1 MNISWRYVSL
11 LSVLVAGALA
21 SGVGNAEAQRVDG
34 FSTDAGLQA
43 PALDPGAPE
52 AFGRELQ
59 WTVIHASQFTPWT
72 GGSNLVYVGNGYM
85 RPTIEA
91 GGSWWAQV
99 DLPAGSSVEQVCFL
113 VYDSNNDAHWVW
125 MEFTAYESSYDDGTT
140 PKTELFGFTNTG
152 GAATPGYT
160 RKCLTLEPPVVMRSW
175 TDLND
180 DGTSHYVAYK
190 VGVESNG
197 AANTTLRFFGVQL
210 LWRHTISAAPGVPTF
225 PDVAPGYWAFQ
236 EIEALAAAG
245 ITTGFPDGEFKPTAA
260 VTRAQMATFLARA
273 LGLHHPY

>member
-11 LSVLVAGALA
+11 LSLLVAGALA
-21 SGVGNAEAQRVDG
+21 SGPGNAEAQSVDG

-52 AFGRELQ
+52 AFGQELQ

-85 RPTIEA
+85 RPTIAA

-113 VYDSNNDAHWVW
+113 VYDSNDDAHWVW
-125 MEFTAYESSYDDGTT
+125 MEFSAHESSYDDATT
-140 PKTELFGFTNTG
+140 PKTELFGFNSTG
-152 GAATPGYT
+152 GAETPGYT
-160 RKCLTLEPPVVMRSW
+160 RRCITPDPPVVIRSW
-175 TDLND
+175 ADLNS

-190 VGVESNG
+190 VGVENNG

-225 PDVAPGYWAFQ
+225 SDVPAGHMFFPF
-236 EIEALAAAG
+236 IEALSASG
-245 ITTGFPDGEFKPTAA
+245 ITAGCGGGAFCPDSPL
-260 VTRAQMATFLARA
+260 TRGQMAVFLAKA
-273 LGLHHPY
+273 LGLHHPF